1 MQVIDKT
8 KKSVR
13 NKNVKPKQEDK
24 GETVSPSFY
33 DLTKD
38 LCGSISAPPDL
49 SSNKQYLKGYGK

>member
-8 KKSVR
+8 
-13 NKNVKPKQEDK
+13 NKTPRKTDVKRIEPNK
-24 GETVSPSFY
+24 TNTPSPSFY

-49 SSNKQYLKGYGK
+49 SANKQYLKGYGK